1 MLEEPPLNPPKNRL
15 SPPKNGLPKEWV
27 EGTENPEL
35 AHLKVEFSENLVSSE
50 NNYISGYGGAIRA
63 PGGTYPLPPGGE
75 SWGCSQC
82 NEDIPPKSLTKVR
95 GFSISGI

>member
-1 MLEEPPLNPPKNRL
+1 MLEEPPLNPPKN
-15 SPPKNGLPKEWV
+15 GLPKERV

-35 AHLKVEFSENLVSSE
+35 THLLNLQKILYLQTILSLQKITTSR
-50 NNYISGYGGAIRA
+50 GGGRAIRA

-82 NEDIPPKSLTKVR
+82 HEYIPPKSLTNVW
-95 GFSISGI
+95 GFSMSGI

>member
-1 MLEEPPLNPPKNRL
+1 MLEEPSLNPPKNRL
-15 SPPKNGLPKEWV
+15 SPQKNGLPKERV

-35 AHLKVEFSENLVSSE
+35 TNLLNIQKITTSR
-50 NNYISGYGGAIRA
+50 GRGRAIRA

>member
-1 MLEEPPLNPPKNRL
+1 MLEEPPPK
-15 SPPKNGLPKEWV
+15 PAKERV

-35 AHLKVEFSENLVSSE
+35 AYLLNFQKILSLQKITASR
-50 NNYISGYGGAIRA
+50 GRGRAIRA

-95 GFSISGI
+95 GFSMSGI

>member
-1 MLEEPPLNPPKNRL
+1 MLEEPPLNPPKN
-15 SPPKNGLPKEWV
+15 GLPKERV

-35 AHLKVEFSENLVSSE
+35 AYLLNLQKILYLQTILSLPKITTSR
-50 NNYISGYGGAIRA
+50 GRGRAIRA

-95 GFSISGI
+95 GFSMSGI

>member
-15 SPPKNGLPKEWV
+15 SPPKNGLPKDWV

-35 AHLKVEFSENLVSSE
+35 TPLLNLQTILSLQKITTSR
-50 NNYISGYGGAIRA
+50 GRGRAIRA

-95 GFSISGI
+95 GFSMSGI

>member
-1 MLEEPPLNPPKNRL
+1 MLEEPSLNPPKNRL

-35 AHLKVEFSENLVSSE
+35 AYLLYLQKILSLQKITTSR
-50 NNYISGYGGAIRA
+50 GRGRAIRA
-63 PGGTYPLPPGGE
+63 PGGTYPLPLGGE

-95 GFSISGI
+95 GFSMSGI